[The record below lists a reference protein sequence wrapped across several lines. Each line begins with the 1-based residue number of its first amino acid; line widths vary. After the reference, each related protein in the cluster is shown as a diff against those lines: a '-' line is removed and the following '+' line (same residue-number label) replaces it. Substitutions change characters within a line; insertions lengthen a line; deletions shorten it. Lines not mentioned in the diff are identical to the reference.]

1 MFYGWIKIL
10 KLSQNME
17 DKLLDIQEI
26 LCLALKSLR
35 CKIDKNPILVKSKNK
50 DLSK

>member
-1 MFYGWIKIL
+1 
-10 KLSQNME
+10 ME

-26 LCLALKSLR
+26 LFSALKSLR
-35 CKIDKNPILVKSKNK
+35 CKDKIPILVKSKDKK